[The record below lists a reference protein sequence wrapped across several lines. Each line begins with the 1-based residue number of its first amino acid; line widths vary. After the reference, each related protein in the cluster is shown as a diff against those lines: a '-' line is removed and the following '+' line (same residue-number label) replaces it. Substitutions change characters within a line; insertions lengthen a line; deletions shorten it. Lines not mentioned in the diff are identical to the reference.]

1 MTKDCGKHP
10 TILGYWTRSLVLE
23 MPSADSAII
32 FNDFLMN
39 AGPWPA
45 VGDIF
50 EWLRAAAEW
59 PRENIRESPA
69 LVIGLV
75 ALLTFPAIAVVGSLL
90 RLASTRQA
98 KQPAP
103 ASGPPPAQPFAPPI
117 SSQVG
122 ILEFPHHRAAP
133 YPIRHGIVRIGR
145 ETDNDVRLD
154 DPSVHRYH
162 AVIERTHDA
171 EFHVVYVGDPQ
182 GNGVRVNGRPVHR
195 APLSGGEILDI
206 GSIKLRFTLTSA

>member
-10 TILGYWTRSLVLE
+10 TISGYWTRSFDLE

-32 FNDFLMN
+32 FNVFLMN
-39 AGPWPA
+39 PWPWP
-45 VGDIF
+45 VDGDIL
-50 EWLRAAAEW
+50 EWLHAAAEW
-59 PRENIRESPA
+59 PRDNIRESPA

-75 ALLTFPAIAVVGSLL
+75 ALLIFPAIAVAGSLL

-98 KQPAP
+98 KQPAS
-103 ASGPPPAQPFAPPI
+103 ASGPPRPQQFAPAI
-117 SSQVG
+117 ASQVG
-122 ILEFPHHRAAP
+122 ILEFTHHRAAP
-133 YPIRHGIVRIGR
+133 YTIRHGIVRIGR
-145 ETDNDVRLD
+145 EIDNDVRLD

-182 GNGVRVNGRPVHR
+182 GNGVRVNGRPINR